1 MRVTLQHCLSLLIS
15 FAWLQ
20 KTFCNPITLVPA
32 IVESS
37 TEESAPTTLEKQD
50 QLEDDLTINVDLNL
64 VCNTQLCYP
73 LEFEPLSEWQ
83 EIKPKQIIPKG
94 LDIRINMDTGKKEA
108 KLAAPAPAAPAPASD
123 PDVSSSLADKQNFA
137 SHKEQGLEQLNNEED
152 LHEFVSYFEAMQQ
165 DIDENN
171 LQKIIGNLDN
181 LMEFSHDYKH
191 GYKLI
196 KYEQPIL
203 MELIFHD
210 NSNLQIVEMT
220 TRLIAACLRNNP
232 PAIEAFYPTNVDKIL
247 DALMVFKNQTI
258 IKRFINILQN
268 VAPKASNLDQVY
280 GTLMHVYFSTTD
292 QDIKIKILDILSTLE
307 LNTAHTRGKSI
318 MKRSTDSDAVKVW
331 FNEYCKQIQQE
342 DLDEFHIRKF
352 YKTLA
357 QLKKETG
364 FKIEDKNF
372 MKWISEQAVQRKKH
386 LDSSVNIEQR
396 DLEQDDF
403 NKEFIEARH
412 AVFGNPMAKRI
423 KDFQDEL

>member
-1 MRVTLQHCLSLLIS
+1 MKLTPQHCLSLLIP
-15 FAWLQ
+15 FACLQ
-20 KTFCNPITLVPA
+20 KTLCNPITLVPA
-32 IVESS
+32 IVDSS
-37 TEESAPTTLEKQD
+37 TEESGPTTLEKQEI
-50 QLEDDLTINVDLNL
+50 LEEDLRIDTDLNL
-64 VCNTQLCYP
+64 VCNSQLCYP
-73 LEFEPLSEWQ
+73 LEFEPLTEWQ

-108 KLAAPAPAAPAPASD
+108 KLAAVG
-123 PDVSSSLADKQNFA
+123 VSSDTDVTFSATDEQNALAAQEHDLK
-137 SHKEQGLEQLNNEED
+137 QLNNEQD
-152 LHEFVSYFEAMQQ
+152 LHEFVSYFEEMQQ
-165 DIDENN
+165 NIDENN
-171 LQKIIGNLDN
+171 LPKIIDTLDT

-210 NSNLQIVEMT
+210 NTNLQIVEMT

-232 PAIEAFYPTNVDKIL
+232 PAIEAFYPTNVEKIL
-247 DALMVFKNQTI
+247 EALMVFKNQTV

-268 VAPKASNLDQVY
+268 VAPKASNMDQLY

-307 LNTAHTRGKSI
+307 LNTPHTTGKSI

-357 QLKKETG
+357 QLKQETG
-364 FKIEDKNF
+364 FKIEDKSF
-372 MKWISEQAVQRKKH
+372 MNWVSEQAVQRRKH
-386 LDSSVNIEQR
+386 LESGVDIEQR